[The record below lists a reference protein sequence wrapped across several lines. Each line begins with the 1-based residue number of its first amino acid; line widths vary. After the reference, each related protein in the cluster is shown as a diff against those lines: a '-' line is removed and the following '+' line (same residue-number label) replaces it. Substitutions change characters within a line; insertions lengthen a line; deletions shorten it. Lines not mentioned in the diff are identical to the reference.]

1 MQISTKDVAT
11 LIILTSIVFL
21 IAPLFLIIYISW
33 YNRRKKKHA
42 EEKVWLRKTFD
53 SELLKTQ
60 MEVQEQTLQTVAYD
74 LHDNIGQI
82 LSLTAI
88 TLTSIDVDDRPMLS
102 RKIEDAGELI
112 KRSITELRQL
122 SRLLHGEELVKKGLV
137 SAVEFE
143 LEWLN
148 KSERYQLSFVNDG
161 FVSVAGQRDNET
173 IIFRLFQEIINN
185 AIRHANATVI
195 HVAIVQIEKSLT
207 LTITDNGKGFDVA
220 EALKQQGGMGLHN
233 IQKRTA
239 MLNGSAQFD
248 SAPGMGTM
256 VQIIIPYPMYVK

>member
-1 MQISTKDVAT
+1 
-11 LIILTSIVFL
+11 
-21 IAPLFLIIYISW
+21 
-33 YNRRKKKHA
+33 
-42 EEKVWLRKTFD
+42 
-53 SELLKTQ
+53 

-88 TLTSIDVDDRPMLS
+88 TLTSIDLDDRPRLS
-102 RKIEDAGELI
+102 QKIDDAGELI
-112 KRSITELRQL
+112 KRSIAELRQL
-122 SRLLHGEELVKKGLV
+122 SRLLHGEELINKGLV

-148 KSERYQLSFVNDG
+148 KSERYQLSFVNEG
-161 FVSVAGQRDNET
+161 FVSIVGQRDNET

-195 HVAIVQIEKSLT
+195 HVAIAQVKKSLT
-207 LTITDNGKGFDVA
+207 LTITDNGKGFDVT
-220 EALKQQGGMGLHN
+220 ETLKQRGGMGLHN

-239 MLNGSAQFD
+239 ILNGSARFD
-248 SAPGMGTM
+248 SAPGRGTT
-256 VQIIIPYPMYVK
+256 VQIIIPYPIYDK